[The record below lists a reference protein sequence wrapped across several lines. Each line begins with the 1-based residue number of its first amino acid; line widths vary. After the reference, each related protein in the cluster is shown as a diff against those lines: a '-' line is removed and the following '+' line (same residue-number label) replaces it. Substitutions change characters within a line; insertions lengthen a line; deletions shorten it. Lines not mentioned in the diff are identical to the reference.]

1 MKKDSK
7 NAPILQARGAV
18 TTKEVREIVKRMRE
32 GLPLRCDVTISRL
45 PASSKYMAFAHREG
59 RRARISYVASMTR
72 QEFADAIIHEWAHL
86 HSGDF
91 THGDKW
97 GKSYAAAYRA
107 YHDLNYT

>member
-1 MKKDSK
+1 
-7 NAPILQARGAV
+7 
-18 TTKEVREIVKRMRE
+18 
-32 GLPLRCDVTISRL
+32 
-45 PASSKYMAFAHREG
+45 MAFAHREG
-59 RRARISYVASMTR
+59 RRAKISYVANMTR

-91 THGDKW
+91 THGNKW

>member
-1 MKKDSK
+1 MKDDSK
-7 NAPILQARGAV
+7 KAPIHTRSVV
-18 TTKEVREIVKRMRE
+18 TTREVREIVARMRE

-45 PASSKYMAFAHREG
+45 PVSSKNMAFAHREG
-59 RRARISYVASMTR
+59 RRAKISYAVNLTR
-72 QEFADAIIHEWAHL
+72 QEFVDAIIHEWAHL

-91 THGDKW
+91 THGNKW